1 MLWERQPQLMPA
13 DRNHLPELRTL
24 VAMPVLIA
32 DIGGTNSRCALA
44 DVTGPPHATRSFANA
59 GFAGLAEVLAAYLR
73 DLPPAGCPRRALLA
87 IAAPI
92 RGEEITMPNRGW
104 HTTVTALRAALGLD
118 ELQVM
123 NDFAALAHALPELS
137 AADVVAAGGGTALAN
152 APKVVLGPGTGLG
165 VAGLAPLPGGG
176 WQALPGEGG
185 HVTLGA
191 HDEQEERI
199 IALARR
205 HFGHCSAERLLSGA
219 GLSFLHD
226 ALHGTGELAPALI
239 GARALG
245 GDAPARA
252 TLETFFRLLGT
263 VAGDAALTLGALGG
277 VYIGGGIVPRYRD
290 AFLASGFRA
299 RFEAKGRYRDY
310 LRAIPTWLIVAG
322 EPTLTGLNA
331 CVRRGY

>member
-1 MLWERQPQLMPA
+1 MA
-13 DRNHLPELRTL
+13 
-24 VAMPVLIA
+24 VLIA
-32 DIGGTNSRCALA
+32 DIGGTNTRCAVA
-44 DVTGPPHATRSFANA
+44 GAAASPRPIRSFSNA
-59 GFAGLAEVLAAYLR
+59 GFTGLAEVLAAYLN
-73 DLPPAGCPRRALLA
+73 DLAPAGRPRRALLA

-92 RGEEITMPNRGW
+92 RGEEISMPNRGW
-104 HTTVTALRAALGLD
+104 HTTVTALRTALGLD
-118 ELQVM
+118 ELRVM

-137 AADVVAAGGGTALAN
+137 AADLVATGGGAALAH

-165 VAGLAPLPGGG
+165 MAGLVPLPGGG

-191 HDEQEERI
+191 HDEEEERI

-205 HFGHCSAERLLSGA
+205 RYGHCSAERLLSGA

-239 GARALG
+239 GARALA

-252 TLETFFRLLGT
+252 TLEAFFRLLGT

-277 VYIGGGIVPRYRD
+277 VYIGGGIVPRYRE
-290 AFLASGFRA
+290 AFFASGFRA

-322 EPTLTGLNA
+322 EPTLDGLAA